1 MSIAQESLGK
11 RTMPNDAFSATQRSG
26 IRAAI
31 LASRSPSLHDIAARY
46 DIRAMTPREM
56 VDLSAE
62 LYMAGFLS
70 HAQYADL
77 SFQAELMPN
86 YDMTIGALTGR
97 RAAPDKPRDYAAVW
111 RAKLKFEMK
120 HLSDDPR
127 IVERT
132 RKILDLLRAIEKPEN
147 LPAVIA
153 QEPAPRSSAR
163 SLARPHPPAIELPP
177 LKLRAAPDERW

>member
-1 MSIAQESLGK
+1 MSIE
-11 RTMPNDAFSATQRSG
+11 DAHRSVSRSG

-31 LASRSPSLHDIAARY
+31 LARRSPSLHDIAGRY

-70 HAQYADL
+70 HEQYADL

-86 YDMTIGALTGR
+86 YDVTIGALTGL
-97 RAAPDKPRDYAAVW
+97 RAEPDRPRDYTSIW

-120 HLSDDPR
+120 HLPDDPR

-147 LPAVIA
+147 LPQVIA
-153 QEPAPRSSAR
+153 SENTAGNRSAIATGRALTPAS
-163 SLARPHPPAIELPP
+163 PPAIELPP
-177 LKLRAAPDERW
+177 LKLRAAPQDRW